1 MECPFTFHKL
11 TTDVASGEVQSYKV
25 KCFTVAVA
33 TLFVDMNTRRVVVFK
48 SCSNR
53 DYIYMDICKKK
64 KEMYLWCVSSWRL
77 FFKVNRSNL
86 CLESPC
92 FFMPKGA
99 ELRDH
104 YRISYWDITRKHFSF
119 CVCFDVYYTSSSC
132 FYVSLFCILFILILK
147 AMSIFFLW
155 NMCLALG
162 IYNIWGTISCSV
174 LLYCVKQQKKT
185 NSAPHRQW
193 DVLFKTENHQT

>member
-1 MECPFTFHKL
+1 M
-11 TTDVASGEVQSYKV
+11 Q
-25 KCFTVAVA
+25 
-33 TLFVDMNTRRVVVFK
+33 
-48 SCSNR
+48 
-53 DYIYMDICKKK
+53 KK

-174 LLYCVKQQKKT
+174 LLYCVKQQKKPTLLHIANEMSFTKQKIIKPKQNLVVTTGIFLLFTINIQSEHNTSATCTTWPEFWFKNQT
-185 NSAPHRQW
+185 NVINTMWPSSTEL
-193 DVLFKTENHQT
+193 VL